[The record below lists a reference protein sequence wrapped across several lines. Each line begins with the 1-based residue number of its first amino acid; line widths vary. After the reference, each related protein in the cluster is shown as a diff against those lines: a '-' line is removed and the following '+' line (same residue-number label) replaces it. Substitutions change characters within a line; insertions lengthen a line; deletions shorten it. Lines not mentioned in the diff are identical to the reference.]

1 MRHSLKLAL
10 ACGALVL
17 PFSVSFTA
25 CRAAPADP
33 PPVQTVAQVDIP
45 RYLGKW
51 YEIARYPRFFQKQ
64 CVSDVSAQY
73 TPRKDGKVEVTNRC
87 RKRDGSIDEARGV
100 AEVVDGSNNT
110 KLEVT
115 FMPPFSGDYWII
127 GLDKEYRW
135 SIVASPNRRSLWI
148 LSRTPNLGKRDLDSA
163 LHIIRTQGF
172 ALDKLQ
178 YTSQDNP

>member
-1 MRHSLKLAL
+1 MRKSLNLTLAY
-10 ACGALVL
+10 GALVL
-17 PFSVSFTA
+17 ALSGSCTA
-25 CRAAPADP
+25 CMAAQADP
-33 PPVQTVAQVDIP
+33 PPVQTVAQVDIS

-73 TPRKDGKVEVTNRC
+73 VPRQDGKVEVTNRC

-148 LSRTPNLGKRDLDSA
+148 LSRTPNLDKPELDKA
-163 LHIIRTQGF
+163 LRIISTQGF